1 MLIKQG
7 ERGSWRLRVKILQ
20 YKYNNA
26 FCCVLLLSYM
36 SLNYVK
42 ILRVAQQCFY
52 CKFVTGNNE
61 NYTYQFL
68 KKLYSK

>member
-52 CKFVTGNNE
+52 CKFMSPATMKIIR
-61 NYTYQFL
+61 TSF
-68 KKLYSK
+68 